1 MSFEHSNTDAS
12 RKRQKT
18 YHLNPNAEPFRPRA
32 DDDAEPFRPRADDD
46 AELDVSIQNLWI
58 EFELN

>member
-32 DDDAEPFRPRADDD
+32 DDDAE
-46 AELDVSIQNLWI
+46 LDVSIQNLWI